1 MKCRS
6 DAAATLL
13 AGGCGTIPKEL
24 PVTLTTPPAPP
35 RAVPDDRY
43 HYCGDPRFSPGVR
56 RTRLLSAALP
66 CLFGLGGIY
75 QALASRRDRH
85 AFPAPGRLVEVD
97 DCRLHLQTSGAGEPT
112 VVLESG
118 LGGMSSAWGWIQ
130 PETAKF
136 YRVVSYD
143 RAGLGWSGPD
153 RAPKSAA
160 LAARRL
166 RTLLE
171 RSGARPPYLLVGHSM
186 GGLFIRVFAGLFP
199 GEVAGMVLLDAVH
212 PDQHLRSAAIATH
225 MRSGFR
231 LLGAIPLLA
240 RLGYVRLTG
249 LFDAWGEGLPARQV
263 AESGVFLTSYRHLC
277 TTRDESLA
285 WETICDEV
293 RRAGGLGNTPLAVVT
308 AGKDVLPGQPELQG
322 DLAALSSDSI
332 HLVVP
337 GADHVTLV
345 TRREYALAVVDA
357 IRQVAAKVTHRQS
370 GSPKP
375 LPHQSE
381 HSTVGCR

>member
-1 MKCRS
+1 MRYRNE
-6 DAAATLL
+6 AAASLL
-13 AGGCGTIPKEL
+13 TGDRGKPGNDFPGEPAAPF
-24 PVTLTTPPAPP
+24 APP
-35 RAVPDDRY
+35 GACPDERY
-43 HYCGDPRFSPGVR
+43 HYCGDPRISPGVGLA
-56 RTRLLSAALP
+56 RLLSAALP
-66 CLFGLGGIY
+66 CLLGLGGIY
-75 QALASRRDRH
+75 QALASLRDRR

-97 DCRLHLQTSGAGEPT
+97 GCRMHLQSSGKGGPT

-136 YRVVSYD
+136 CSVVSYD

-153 RAPKSAA
+153 PAPKSAT

-166 RTLLE
+166 RTLLQ
-171 RSGARPPYLLVGHSM
+171 RAGARPPYLLVGHSM

-212 PDQHLRSAAIATH
+212 PDQQLRSRDIDTH

-231 LLGAIPLLA
+231 LLGAVPLLA

-249 LFDAWGEGLPARQV
+249 LFDAWGEGLPARQA
-263 AESGVFLTSYRHLC
+263 AESEAFLASYRHLC
-277 TTRDESLA
+277 ATRDESLA

-293 RRAGGLGNTPLAVVT
+293 RRAGGLGDTPLAVVT
-308 AGKDVLPGQPELQG
+308 AGKDVLPGQPELQSE
-322 DLAALSSDSI
+322 LAALSSDSI
-332 HLVVP
+332 HLVVS

-345 TRREYALAVVDA
+345 TCREYALAVVDA
-357 IRQVAAKVTHRQS
+357 IRQIAAKVRL
-370 GSPKP
+370 K
-375 LPHQSE
+375 
-381 HSTVGCR
+381 